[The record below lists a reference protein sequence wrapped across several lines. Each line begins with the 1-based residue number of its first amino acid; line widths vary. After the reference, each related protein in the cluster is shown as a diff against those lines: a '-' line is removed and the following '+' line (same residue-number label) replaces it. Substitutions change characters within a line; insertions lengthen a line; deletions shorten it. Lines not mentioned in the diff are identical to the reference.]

1 MPKLDKFQDTLKPFT
16 EASKLGNWKVN
27 FTNLLTLHGLEYVLL
42 TRKQM
47 ETKVSLYE
55 PDEGS
60 DSDEEYEYVHFEGKE
75 PEEPTHP
82 SILPFNE
89 NILTTP
95 LQSERPTTPPTPST
109 PTTPEEGEAANLST
123 STPVRPPTPAAPK
136 LSADQI
142 NHAKNKYMER
152 YFNSML
158 NYEKEL
164 DEYKVKYEKWV
175 EDSRKWDADQKEI
188 EERMNVKV
196 RTIKRHRRD
205 KQPTVVEWEE
215 MNKKMCAALF
225 LCVPVSIRD
234 FTQGCLFVSQIL
246 AEMDSRYL
254 IRGPLADLAHRE
266 KYKEYAFTH
275 TKPPVDQFGSLEH
288 IEHLANFDGVKFSPI
303 EKATQL
309 LSRLDTQWK
318 TYITFI
324 AASRPG
330 LTEDYERMKQVLLEK
345 WAGDVALHLHGD
357 KKDNRESATPGETA
371 LYSHDKYLNK
381 GNKGKGK
388 GSEKNSKNISRGY
401 DRKGE
406 NNNNNNNNVRGPQRF
421 RCYNC
426 NSPTHRAQEC
436 PKPLSKYA
444 ELRIEA
450 DKVRPPW
457 NSTASKPATAPAAA
471 TAAMALNAPDDEDA
485 PATAK
490 ARAKPA
496 SARRMVAGRPF
507 VGLTAELLPKD
518 NLLSDFASSFCSLN
532 SYSQDLDCNIEYH
545 DDMGIFGGVI
555 GWDGLDMDVSPPISP
570 SYNVSTTPQLLNAPD
585 HLILSCTH
593 TLNPVMLM
601 SFKCP
606 PSVDEPPIALVGQ
619 AGDPLRRPPI
629 ALVGQVMSSIPPS
642 EMYSAP
648 VNLSDQGEDQMSIP
662 GNDTTSNSYNGA
674 DVIDWSLIGCKTP
687 GGLPKFDHFPLPTAG
702 IEKNTEVL
710 GSFVHHAPGGL
721 PKSGHFPLPSPGIE
735 KSTEVLGCFEQHAPE
750 GLPKFTHFDSDLQSE
765 VLEVS
770 PPTAVPGTAR
780 IAACSVTTETTS
792 TQGATMSKE
801 DNTHFDSGLKIEVLE
816 DSFALYGPTNR
827 HLEAS
832 FALHGLRADHSTLPT
847 RHLEESYSG
856 LTVGDSVNYIPVQ
869 LFRLCPP

>member
-47 ETKVSLYE
+47 EIKVSLYG

-60 DSDEEYEYVHFEGKE
+60 ESDEEYEYVPFEVTE

-82 SILPFNE
+82 SILPFDS

-95 LQSERPTTPPTPST
+95 LHSERPITPPS
-109 PTTPEEGEAANLST
+109 PEEGEAANLST
-123 STPVRPPTPAAPK
+123 STPARPPTPAAPR
-136 LSADQI
+136 LSAEQI
-142 NHAKNKYMER
+142 TQAKNKYMER

-175 EDSRKWDADQKEI
+175 EDSRQWDADQKEM
-188 EERMNVKV
+188 EERMKV
-196 RTIKRHRRD
+196 RKRTVKRHRRD
-205 KQPTVVEWEE
+205 KQPTVIEWEE

-225 LCVPVSIRD
+225 LCVPVSVRD
-234 FTQGCLFVSQIL
+234 YTQGCLFVSQIL

-288 IEHLANFDGVKFSPI
+288 IEHLANVDGVKFNQV

-345 WAGDVALHLHGD
+345 WAGDMALHLHGD
-357 KKDNRESATPGETA
+357 KKDNRESTTPGETA

-381 GNKGKGK
+381 GSKGKGK

-406 NNNNNNNNVRGPQRF
+406 NNNNNNNNAKGYPRL

-436 PKPLSKYA
+436 TKPLSQYA
-444 ELRIEA
+444 KLRIEA
-450 DKVRPPW
+450 DTVRPSW
-457 NSTASKPATAPAAA
+457 NSTHPKPATTPAAA
-471 TAAMALNAPDDEDA
+471 TAAMALTLPDNEDA
-485 PATAK
+485 PATATV
-490 ARAKPA
+490 RAKPA
-496 SARRMVAGRPF
+496 PARRMVAGRPF
-507 VGLTAELLPKD
+507 VGLTAELLPKN

-545 DDMGIFGGVI
+545 DDMGILGGVI
-555 GWDGLDMDVSPPISP
+555 GWDGLNMDVSPPISP
-570 SYNVSTTPQLLNAPD
+570 SYNVSTTTQLLNAPD

-606 PSVDEPPIALVGQ
+606 PSVDEPPIALARQ

-629 ALVGQVMSSIPPS
+629 ALVGQVMSSVPSSEKDIPPS

-648 VNLSDQGEDQMSIP
+648 VNLSDQGEDQMSFP

-674 DVIDWSLIGCKTP
+674 DVIDWSPIGCKTP

-710 GSFVHHAPGGL
+710 CSFEQHAPGGL
-721 PKSGHFPLPSPGIE
+721 PKSGYFPLPSPGIE
-735 KSTEVLGCFEQHAPE
+735 KSTSVLGCFEQHAPE
-750 GLPKFTHFDSDLQSE
+750 GLPKFTHSASGLQCE
-765 VLEVS
+765 VLEVF
-770 PPTAVPGTAR
+770 PPTALPGDAR
-780 IAACSVTTETTS
+780 IAVCSVTTET
-792 TQGATMSKE
+792 G
-801 DNTHFDSGLKIEVLE
+801 
-816 DSFALYGPTNR
+816 LYGDSNKIY
-827 HLEAS
+827 LEGNTTCAS

-869 LFRLCPP
+869 LFDFAPHEAKYLLLPGYRQDEEP